1 MGFWKA
7 AAAGAAL
14 LVAGVG
20 SALLFPT
27 VHAQSA
33 SRAVA
38 PRALQVLAGRGSQI
52 GVTIRDVDE
61 NDAKAGKMTQPS
73 GVVIEEVAEDS
84 PASKAGLKKGD
95 IVVEFDG
102 ERVRSVRQFT
112 RLVQETPAGRNA
124 QAAVV
129 RDGQK
134 LTITV
139 EPREGNGFNV
149 FGDLDPARVI
159 GDMARE
165 FRFDGLAPPPPPPAP
180 PARPGRPAPPEPPAP
195 PAAPF
200 PDVDTFTWRSGNGLG
215 ITVGDLSDQLA
226 GYFGVKDGVLVT
238 SVTDDS
244 AAARAGIKAGDVIT
258 SFNGTDVTQPGD
270 LRRRIQRLADGD
282 EFTVGVVRDKKP
294 LTLKG
299 KSETMRSRRTY
310 RTVI

>member
-1 MGFWKA
+1 MRLWKA

-14 LVAGVG
+14 LAAATG

-52 GVTIRDVDE
+52 GVTIRDVDD
-61 NDAKAGKMTQPS
+61 NDAKAGKMTQPP

-112 RLVQETPAGRNA
+112 RLVQETPAGRIA

-200 PDVDTFTWRSGNGLG
+200 PDVDTFLWRSGNGLG

-244 AAARAGIKAGDVIT
+244 AAAKAGIKAGDVIT

>member
-1 MGFWKA
+1 MHLWKA

-14 LVAGVG
+14 LVAGTG
-20 SALLFPT
+20 IALLFPT
-27 VHAQSA
+27 VHAQST

-84 PASKAGLKKGD
+84 PASNAGLKKGD

-200 PDVDTFTWRSGNGLG
+200 PDVDTFIWRTGNGLG
-215 ITVGDLSDQLA
+215 MTVGDLSDQLA

-244 AAARAGIKAGDVIT
+244 AAAKAGIKAGDVIT